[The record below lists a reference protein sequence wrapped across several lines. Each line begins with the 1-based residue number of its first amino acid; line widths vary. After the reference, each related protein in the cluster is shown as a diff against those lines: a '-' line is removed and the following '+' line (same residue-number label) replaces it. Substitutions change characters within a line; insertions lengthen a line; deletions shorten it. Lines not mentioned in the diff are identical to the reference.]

1 MLKWINSFIIK
12 TMKKK
17 KTNKVFNVFDSK
29 ELRVFKKLNTPKK
42 IQDFINKVPIN
53 FELKGETYLSPRE
66 VLKQRRAHCAEGAI
80 LAAAIFWHNGK
91 KPLLMDMKT
100 TPNDDEH
107 VVALFKENGY
117 LGAISKT
124 NHAVLRYREPIYKT
138 VRELALSYFH
148 EYFKDNGQKTLRSY
162 SDPFDLSKIRNKGW
176 LTTKENLWDIIDGLD
191 SSKHHQM
198 LNREQ
203 IKGLRKADQI
213 EILAGKLVEQ
223 KKPV

>member
-1 MLKWINSFIIK
+1 M
-12 TMKKK
+12 
-17 KTNKVFNVFDSK
+17 
-29 ELRVFKKLNTPKK
+29 
-42 IQDFINKVPIN
+42 
-53 FELKGETYLSPRE
+53 
-66 VLKQRRAHCAEGAI
+66 
-80 LAAAIFWHNGK
+80 
-91 KPLLMDMKT
+91 
-100 TPNDDEH
+100 
-107 VVALFKENGY
+107 
-117 LGAISKT
+117 
-124 NHAVLRYREPIYKT
+124 
-138 VRELALSYFH
+138 ALSYFH

-223 KKPV
+223 KNLYN